1 MTIYLQ
7 SPDKT
12 QIQAFINE
20 NQIGAGFIDWIKLTD
35 KEITAYLLKQAKES
49 KTKELESFYNSQE
62 CWVFKIYTQNDS
74 LTRDA
79 NFFAKVLPACA
90 GRSIQLL
97 NDKNEIV
104 NYNLTVEK
112 ASNLNYE
119 INAVKSLSIK
129 AKKLAL
135 ENQIEFS
142 NNIDDVNNIDCKNEL
157 LNAVDRNINLDI
169 VK

>member
-1 MTIYLQ
+1 MSIQFNLNTKEFFEAENLQ
-7 SPDKT
+7 
-12 QIQAFINE
+12 E
-20 NQIGAGFIDWIKLTD
+20 NCRLASNI
-35 KEITAYLLKQAKES
+35 EITAYLLKQAKES
-49 KTKELESFYNSQE
+49 KIKELERFYNSQE

-79 NFFAKVLPACA
+79 DFFAKVLPACA
-90 GRSIQLL
+90 GRSIQLF

-104 NYNLTVEK
+104 NYNLTIEK

-129 AKKLAL
+129 AKRLAL
-135 ENQIEFS
+135 ENQIELI
-142 NNIDDVNNIDCKNEL
+142 NNIDDINNIDCKNEL

>member
-7 SPDKT
+7 SPEKT
-12 QIQAFINE
+12 EIKVFETE

-135 ENQIEFS
+135 ENQIELS

>member
-1 MTIYLQ
+1 MIYLQ

-12 QIQAFINE
+12 QIAVFQNE
-20 NQIGAGFIDWIKLTD
+20 NQIGAGFIDWTKLTD
-35 KEITAYLLKQAKES
+35 TEITAYLLKQAKES

-62 CWVFKIYTQNDS
+62 CWVFRIYTQNDS
-74 LTRDA
+74 LTRDSD
-79 NFFAKVLPACA
+79 FFARVLPACG
-90 GRSIQLL
+90 GRSIQLF

-119 INAVKSLSIK
+119 INAVKSLLIK
-129 AKKLAL
+129 AKQLVLK
-135 ENQIEFS
+135 NQIELS
-142 NNIDDVNNIDCKNEL
+142 NNIDDLNNIDCKNEL

>member
-1 MTIYLQ
+1 MKIYLQ
-7 SPDKT
+7 NTEKT
-12 QIQAFINE
+12 QVAVFDNE
-20 NQIGAGFIDWIKLTD
+20 NQIGAGFIGWIKLTD

-74 LTRDA
+74 LTRNAD
-79 NFFAKVLPACA
+79 FFARVLPACG
-90 GRSIQLL
+90 GRLIQLF

-104 NYNLTVEK
+104 NYNLSIEK

-119 INAVKSLSIK
+119 INTVKSLSIK

-135 ENQIEFS
+135 ENQIELS
-142 NNIDDVNNIDCKNEL
+142 NNIDDVNNIDCKNKL